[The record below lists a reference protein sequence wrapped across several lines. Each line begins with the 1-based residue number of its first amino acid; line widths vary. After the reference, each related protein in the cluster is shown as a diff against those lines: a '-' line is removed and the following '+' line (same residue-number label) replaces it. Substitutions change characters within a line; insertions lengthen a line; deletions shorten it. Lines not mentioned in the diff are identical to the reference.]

1 MTPGGPEAP
10 RGMLTVAE
18 LDEMVADGRVDTVLV
33 VFPDLQG
40 RLMGKRVTGHYW
52 VDHMGSGTVPIH
64 ACNYLL
70 AVDAEMTVLP
80 GYEFASWDQ
89 GYGDIALQP
98 DLATLRI
105 VPWLDATA
113 LVMCD
118 ASSEEDAAP
127 VEVSP
132 RRILQRQV
140 DRAAAAGLHG
150 DVRVRARVLLVPR
163 VARRSCGEGLHR
175 PHPALARDRGLP
187 RPADD
192 ARRVPRSARI
202 RNGVDGAGVPVEFS
216 KGEAGRG
223 QHEINL
229 VYSTPVEMA
238 DRHVIY
244 KNAAKEIASQYGR
257 AITFMAKY
265 SEAEVG
271 SSCHVHS
278 SLWDADG
285 SASLMWD
292 ATAPDH
298 LSTAFRGWLG
308 GQIACGTELAWMY
321 APTVNS
327 YKRYQPES
335 WAPTALAWSV
345 DNRTCGFRIVGHESS
360 FRLESRIPGADVNPY
375 LAYAATIAAG
385 LHGIE
390 RGLHRRPGS
399 TATRTRPPMLQ
410 RVPASIVEAI
420 DAFEQSKVA
429 ADAFG
434 TDVHDHLLNT
444 APPGMARA
452 STARSPTG
460 NAAETSTSGDG
471 VRSNAEGERSRNRP
485 EAVVSMTPI
494 VAVTGRRLGD
504 TKKWPYA
511 ARPRS
516 ARVSRRGRRA
526 PAANPWWSTRP
537 AI

>member
-1 MTPGGPEAP
+1 
-10 RGMLTVAE
+10 MLTVE
-18 LDEMVADGRVDTVLV
+18 VLDDLVADGTIDTVLV

-52 VDHMGSGTVPIH
+52 VDHMRSGRVPSH

-70 AVDAEMTVLP
+70 AVDSEMTVLP

-98 DLATLRI
+98 DLATLRRI
-105 VPWLDATA
+105 PWLEATA

-118 ASSEEDAAP
+118 ALDENDASP

-140 DRAAAAGLHG
+140 ERAAAAGYTVMFASELEFFLFRETVDEAAAKNYTDLTPHSQVIE
-150 DVRVRARVLLVPR
+150 DYHVLQTTRDEYLIRA
-163 VARRSCGEGLHR
+163 
-175 PHPALARDRGLP
+175 
-187 RPADD
+187 
-192 ARRVPRSARI
+192 I
-202 RNGVDGAGVPVEFS
+202 RNGVDGAGIPVEFS

-244 KNAAKEIASQYGR
+244 KNAAKEITSQFGR
-257 AITFMAKY
+257 SITFMAKY
-265 SEAEVG
+265 SEAAVG
-271 SSCHVHS
+271 SSCHIHS
-278 SLWDADG
+278 SVWNRDGDA
-285 SASLMWD
+285 LMWEGN
-292 ATAPDH
+292 AADH
-298 LSTAFRGWLG
+298 LSPVFQGWLA
-308 GQIACGTELAWMY
+308 GQIACGRELAWMY

-335 WAPTALAWSV
+335 WAPTALAWSI
-345 DNRTCGFRIVGHESS
+345 DNRTCGYRIVGHGSS

-390 RGLHRRPGS
+390 RGLE
-399 TATRTRPPMLQ
+399 PPPRFDGNAYAAPDLE

-429 ADAFG
+429 VDAFG
-434 TDVHDHLLNT
+434 ADVHEHLLNT
-444 APPGMARA
+444 ARQEWLAFGR
-452 STARSPTG
+452 
-460 NAAETSTSGDG
+460 
-471 VRSNAEGERSRNRP
+471 
-485 EAVVSMTPI
+485 
-494 VAVTGRRLGD
+494 AVTDWERRRNFD
-504 TKKWPYA
+504 QW
-511 ARPRS
+511 
-516 ARVSRRGRRA
+516 
-526 PAANPWWSTRP
+526 
-537 AI
+537 